1 MRYECIQVQR
11 TEMLSKYDTLTAVKK
26 EIDINLVAD
35 FLKVIIKTADFI
47 VLVINELGLISI
59 ALGTQS
65 KTLSCIWPLWQTTM
79 LFSSQYIVLIWIY
92 FIYLLIIYLHI
103 ECKFPKV
110 LLTDTSHKWAQNWY
124 SFNTYWINEWFA
136 S

>member
-65 KTLSCIWPLWQTTM
+65 KTVSCIWPL
-79 LFSSQYIVLIWIY
+79 
-92 FIYLLIIYLHI
+92 
-103 ECKFPKV
+103 
-110 LLTDTSHKWAQNWY
+110 
-124 SFNTYWINEWFA
+124 
-136 S
+136 